1 VALSGVVR
9 TAVIALVA
17 AAVAGFAGRIVASPV
32 TDGGWV
38 AGLVYAGLAGLAG
51 LIVYAVLMWL
61 LLDHGTREDVRR
73 LVRRR
78 SAA

>member
-1 VALSGVVR
+1 M
-9 TAVIALVA
+9 
-17 AAVAGFAGRIVASPV
+17 
-32 TDGGWV
+32 TDGGWL
-38 AGLVYAGLAGLAG
+38 AGLVYAVLAGLAG

-61 LLDHGTREDVRR
+61 LLDRGTREDVRR